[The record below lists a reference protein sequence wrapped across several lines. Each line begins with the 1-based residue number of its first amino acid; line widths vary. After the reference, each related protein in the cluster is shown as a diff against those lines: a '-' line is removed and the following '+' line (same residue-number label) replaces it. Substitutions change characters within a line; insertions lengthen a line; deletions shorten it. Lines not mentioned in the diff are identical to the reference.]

1 MGCSKRTKS
10 SSASVASAILQTGV
24 QRHICYFG
32 LRLTRLSNFR
42 THKLLD
48 ALKENGLKGEPVDF
62 VWVEFT
68 FH

>member
-10 SSASVASAILQTGV
+10 SSANVAREILRTGV
-24 QRHICYFG
+24 QRRITSFG
-32 LRLTRLSNFR
+32 LRLTRLSNVR

-62 VWVEFT
+62 VWVEFA

>member
-1 MGCSKRTKS
+1 MGCSKPTKNS
-10 SSASVASAILQTGV
+10 NASVASAILRTGV
-24 QRHICYFG
+24 QRRITSFG
-32 LRLTRLSNFR
+32 LRLTRPSNSR

-48 ALKENGLKGEPVDF
+48 ALKENGLKEQPVDF

>member
-10 SSASVASAILQTGV
+10 SSASAASAILRTGA
-24 QRHICYFG
+24 QRRMSSFG

-48 ALKENGLKGEPVDF
+48 ALKENGLKEQPVDF